1 VAQYGSADILLFL
14 QLTSPTIDSAY
25 SSVALHPDG
34 QILGTG
40 TDDAVVHVWET
51 RSQNVRHNCI
61 TPRLCY
67 ATTVLRHD
75 CMMLLANLLV
85 FVHDGIV
92 AAQYCCQY
100 CC

>member
-1 VAQYGSADILLFL
+1 MAIWQCGHPDYFGTVKHALKLIVAICNADTLLFL

-51 RSQNVRHNCI
+51 RSQNVRHNSAMHPDVVGKHARGC
-61 TPRLCY
+61 
-67 ATTVLRHD
+67 A
-75 CMMLLANLLV
+75 
-85 FVHDGIV
+85 
-92 AAQYCCQY
+92 
-100 CC
+100 